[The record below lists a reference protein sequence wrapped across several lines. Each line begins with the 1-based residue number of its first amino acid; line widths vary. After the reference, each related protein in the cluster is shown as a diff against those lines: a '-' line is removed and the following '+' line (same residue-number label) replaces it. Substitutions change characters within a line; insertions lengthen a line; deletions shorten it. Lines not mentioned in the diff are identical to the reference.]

1 MTFDPHDKLSG
12 GGAWY
17 ILAREVDTILRKGGH
32 NFTMKQRC
40 SSRERARCEMYL
52 RNSQRVA
59 KATRQRKKALHKK
72 SDDARAG
79 GAECTG
85 SMMPPSY
92 HRERGPPLQRWI
104 WKGDQLAVVV

>member
-40 SSRERARCEMYL
+40 SSRCEMYL
-52 RNSQRVA
+52 RNSQGGRESDAA
-59 KATRQRKKALHKK
+59 KATRQRKKASFTRNLT
-72 SDDARAG
+72 RP
-79 GAECTG
+79 ELEE
-85 SMMPPSY
+85 PSA
-92 HRERGPPLQRWI
+92 PAP
-104 WKGDQLAVVV
+104 

>member
-1 MTFDPHDKLSG
+1 MARGREVVVPPL

-40 SSRERARCEMYL
+40 SSRERAGCEMYV
-52 RNSQRVA
+52 RNSQRGRESHAA
-59 KATRQRKKALHKK
+59 KATRQRKKASFTRSLTTPEL
-72 SDDARAG
+72 AG

-85 SMMPPSY
+85 SMMPPA
-92 HRERGPPLQRWI
+92 P
-104 WKGDQLAVVV
+104 

>member
-17 ILAREVDTILRKGGH
+17 ILAREMDTILRKGGH

-52 RNSQRVA
+52 RNSQGGRESHAA
-59 KATRQRKKALHKK
+59 KATRQRKKASFTRNLTTP
-72 SDDARAG
+72 
-79 GAECTG
+79 ELEE
-85 SMMPPSY
+85 PSA
-92 HRERGPPLQRWI
+92 PAP
-104 WKGDQLAVVV
+104 